1 MSVAKGS
8 QTVVN
13 PRSFRFVQEGPGWG
27 SARADFDGTQPLGL
41 KLIEPLS
48 LSSIPFTELVFRLPS
63 PLMLKRIPHN
73 ILTVLQAA
81 GRLAAESELPCYT
94 VGGFVRDLI
103 LNVPSKDVDLM
114 VIGDGVA
121 FARALA
127 TYLKVP
133 EIVEYNAFGTALIPY
148 GEFLI
153 EVASARTETYESHSR
168 KPQVKYTDL
177 KGDLSRRDFTV
188 NAMALNLSPD
198 HFGDLIDEY
207 GGIQDIQDQIL
218 RTPLD
223 PVKTFD
229 DDPLRMMRAARF
241 SAQLEF
247 SLVPEAMAAMRSRA
261 ERIQIVSQE
270 RVTDEIVKTLKCSK
284 PSIGF
289 YVMQETGLL
298 PLVFPE
304 IAVLGGVED
313 RDGQRHKDVFHHT
326 LKVVDN
332 AAQRSDKMAL
342 RFAALVHD
350 IGKPATKKFIP
361 GTGWS
366 YHGHEELGRKMLN
379 VIGQRMRLSRKLT
392 AYLKRMTRLHLR
404 PIALAQEAVTDSGIR
419 RLIVEAGKNL
429 ADLMIL
435 VRADVTSKD
444 PRRVK
449 RYYGNF
455 DRVMD
460 RIQEVV
466 EKDALRAFQS
476 PLRGDEI
483 IELLGVP
490 PGPIIGRIKNAI
502 EEAILD
508 GEIPNEHAAAKAYF
522 FKIKDQFL
530 DY

>member
-1 MSVAKGS
+1 MIS
-8 QTVVN
+8 
-13 PRSFRFVQEGPGWG
+13 
-27 SARADFDGTQPLGL
+27 
-41 KLIEPLS
+41 
-48 LSSIPFTELVFRLPS
+48 
-63 PLMLKRIPHN
+63 RIPKN
-73 ILTVLQAA
+73 IRVVLERA
-81 GRLAAESELPCYT
+81 GRLAQATNLECYT

-103 LNVPSKDVDLM
+103 LDVPSKDVDIM
-114 VIGDGVA
+114 VIGDGLE
-121 FARALA
+121 FARKLGKE
-127 TYLKVP
+127 LGVP
-133 EIVEYNAFGTALIPY
+133 DIVEYSEFGTALIPY

-153 EVASARTETYESHSR
+153 EVASARTETYEATSR
-168 KPQVKYTDL
+168 KPKVVYTDL

-188 NAMALNLSPD
+188 NAMAINLLPD
-198 HFGDLIDEY
+198 HFGELVDEY
-207 GGIQDIQDQIL
+207 GGIQDLHDKKLQ
-218 RTPLD
+218 TPLD

-247 SLVPEAMAAMRSRA
+247 TLVPEAMQAMKSRA
-261 ERIQIVSQE
+261 DRIRIVSQE
-270 RVTDEIVKTLKCSK
+270 RVTDEIIKTLKTRV

-289 YVMQETGLL
+289 YVMQEAGLL

-332 AAQRSDKMAL
+332 TAERSDKMRL

-350 IGKPATKKFIP
+350 IGKPATKKFIE

-379 VIGQRMRLSRKLT
+379 EIGKRMRLSRKLT

-404 PIALAQEAVTDSGIR
+404 PIALAQEAVSDSGIR
-419 RLIVEAGKNL
+419 RLIVEAGENL
-429 ADLMIL
+429 DDLMIL

-444 PRRVK
+444 ARRVK

-460 RIQEVV
+460 RIAEVV
-466 EKDALRAFQS
+466 EKDAMRAFQS

-483 IELLGVP
+483 IELLGVA
-490 PGPIIGRIKNAI
+490 PGPIIGRIKKAI

-508 GEIPNEHAAAKAYF
+508 GEIPNEHDAAREYF
-522 FKIKDQFL
+522 FKIKDDYL
-530 DY
+530 D

>member
-1 MSVAKGS
+1 MAM
-8 QTVVN
+8 
-13 PRSFRFVQEGPGWG
+13 
-27 SARADFDGTQPLGL
+27 
-41 KLIEPLS
+41 IE
-48 LSSIPFTELVFRLPS
+48 
-63 PLMLKRIPHN
+63 RIPHN
-73 ILTVLQAA
+73 ILSVLQLA
-81 GRLAAESELPCYT
+81 GRLAQQSKLECYT

-103 LNVPSKDVDLM
+103 LDVPSKDVDIM
-114 VIGDGVA
+114 VIGDGLA
-121 FARALA
+121 FARLLA
-127 TYLKVP
+127 TQLKVS
-133 EIVEYNAFGTALIPY
+133 EIVEYGDFGTALIPY

-153 EVASARTETYESHSR
+153 EVASARSETYESNSR
-168 KPQVKYTDL
+168 KPKVVYTDL
-177 KGDLSRRDFTV
+177 KGDLSRRDFTI
-188 NAMALNLSPD
+188 NAMALNLAPEN
-198 HFGDLIDEY
+198 FGELIDAY
-207 GGIQDIQDQIL
+207 GGIQDLQDKIL

-223 PVKTFD
+223 PIKTFD

-247 SLVPEAMAAMRSRA
+247 KLVPEAMAAMQNRA
-261 ERIQIVSQE
+261 DRISIVSQE
-270 RVTDEIVKTLKCSK
+270 RITDEIVKTLKARV

-289 YVMQETGLL
+289 YVMQEAGLL
-298 PLVFPE
+298 PLVLPE

-332 AAQRSDKMAL
+332 AAERSDKMEI

-350 IGKPATKKFIP
+350 IGKPATKKFIN
-361 GTGWS
+361 GSGWS

-379 VIGQRMRLSRKLT
+379 DIGMRMRLSRRLT

-404 PIALAQEAVTDSGIR
+404 PIALAQEEVSDSGIR
-419 RLIVEAGKNL
+419 RLIVEAGENL

-444 PRRVK
+444 SRRVK

-460 RIQEVV
+460 RIEEVV
-466 EKDALRAFQS
+466 AKDAMRAFQS

-483 IELLGVP
+483 IELLGIK
-490 PGPIIGRIKNAI
+490 PGPVVGKIKSAI

-508 GEIPNEHAAAKAYF
+508 GEIPNEYAAAREYF
-522 FKIKDQFL
+522 FKIKDNYL
-530 DY
+530 T

>member
-1 MSVAKGS
+1 M
-8 QTVVN
+8 
-13 PRSFRFVQEGPGWG
+13 
-27 SARADFDGTQPLGL
+27 
-41 KLIEPLS
+41 LS
-48 LSSIPFTELVFRLPS
+48 
-63 PLMLKRIPHN
+63 RIPKN
-73 ILTVLQAA
+73 ILRVLQEA
-81 GRLAAESELPCYT
+81 GELAQASDLECYT

-103 LNVPSKDVDLM
+103 LDVPSKDVDIM

-121 FARALA
+121 FARKLGKH
-127 TYLKVP
+127 LQVP
-133 EIVEYNAFGTALIPY
+133 DIVEYGEFGTALIPY

-153 EVASARTETYESHSR
+153 EVASARTETYESDSR
-168 KPQVKYTDL
+168 KPKVVYTDL
-177 KGDLSRRDFTV
+177 KGDLGRRDFTV
-188 NAMALNLSPD
+188 NAMALNLAPD
-198 HFGDLIDEY
+198 HFGELVDEY
-207 GGIQDIQDQIL
+207 GGIQDIQDKVL

-229 DDPLRMMRAARF
+229 DDPLRMLRAARF
-241 SAQLEF
+241 SAQLGF
-247 SLVPEAMAAMRSRA
+247 TLVPEALDAMQGLA
-261 ERIQIVSQE
+261 KRISIVSQE
-270 RVTDEIVKTLKCSK
+270 RVTDELIKTLRTKL

-289 YVMQETGLL
+289 YVMQDSGLL

-332 AAQRSDKMAL
+332 TAQRSDKMRI

-366 YHGHEELGRKMLN
+366 YHGHEELGRMMLKE
-379 VIGQRMRLSRKLT
+379 IGPRLRLSRKLT

-404 PIALAQEAVTDSGIR
+404 PIALAQTEVTDSGIR
-419 RLIVEAGKNL
+419 RLIVEAGDNL
-429 ADLMIL
+429 EDLMIL

-444 PRRVK
+444 PHRVK

-460 RIQEVV
+460 RIEAVV

-476 PLRGDEI
+476 PLRGNEI

-490 PGPIIGRIKNAI
+490 PGPIIGRIKSVI

-508 GEIPNEHAAAKAYF
+508 GKIPNEYDAAKEYF
-522 FKIKDQFL
+522 FKIKDDFI
-530 DY
+530 

>member
-1 MSVAKGS
+1 
-8 QTVVN
+8 
-13 PRSFRFVQEGPGWG
+13 
-27 SARADFDGTQPLGL
+27 
-41 KLIEPLS
+41 
-48 LSSIPFTELVFRLPS
+48 
-63 PLMLKRIPHN
+63 MLNRIPKN
-73 ILTVLQAA
+73 IRAVLERA
-81 GRLAAESELPCYT
+81 GRLAQVSNLECYT

-103 LNVPSKDVDLM
+103 LNVPSKDVDIM
-114 VIGDGVA
+114 VIGDGLE
-121 FARALA
+121 FARKLGKE
-127 TYLKVP
+127 LGVP
-133 EIVEYNAFGTALIPY
+133 DIVEYGEFGTALIPY

-153 EVASARTETYESHSR
+153 EVASARSETYASDSR
-168 KPQVKYTDL
+168 KPKVVYTDL

-188 NAMALNLSPD
+188 NAMAINLLPD
-198 HFGDLIDEY
+198 HFGDLVDEY
-207 GGIQDIQDQIL
+207 GGIQDLQDKIL

-247 SLVPEAMAAMRSRA
+247 QLLPEAMVAMQSRVD
-261 ERIQIVSQE
+261 RISIVSQE
-270 RVTDEIVKTLKCSK
+270 RVTDEIIKTLKARV

-289 YVMQETGLL
+289 YVMQEAGLL

-313 RDGQRHKDVFHHT
+313 RDGQSHKDVFHHT

-332 AAQRSDKMAL
+332 TALRSDKMNL

-350 IGKPATKKFIP
+350 IGKPATKKFIE

-379 VIGQRMRLSRKLT
+379 EIGLRMRLSRKLT

-419 RLIVEAGKNL
+419 RLIVEAGENL
-429 ADLMIL
+429 EDLMIL

-455 DRVMD
+455 DRVMN
-460 RIQEVV
+460 RIEEVV
-466 EKDALRAFQS
+466 AKDAMRAFQS

-483 IELLGVP
+483 IEILGIA
-490 PGPIIGRIKNAI
+490 PGPVIGRIKKAI
-502 EEAILD
+502 EEAILE
-508 GEIPNEHAAAKAYF
+508 GEIPNEHEAAREYF
-522 FKIKDQFL
+522 LKIKDTFL
-530 DY
+530 D

>member
-1 MSVAKGS
+1 MMS
-8 QTVVN
+8 
-13 PRSFRFVQEGPGWG
+13 
-27 SARADFDGTQPLGL
+27 
-41 KLIEPLS
+41 
-48 LSSIPFTELVFRLPS
+48 
-63 PLMLKRIPHN
+63 RIPKN
-73 ILTVLQAA
+73 IRTVLERA
-81 GRLAAESELPCYT
+81 GRLAQASELECYT

-103 LNVPSKDVDLM
+103 LDVPSKDVDIM
-114 VIGDGVA
+114 VIGDGLE
-121 FARALA
+121 FARKLGKE
-127 TYLKVP
+127 LGVP
-133 EIVEYNAFGTALIPY
+133 DIVEYGEFGTALIPY

-153 EVASARTETYESHSR
+153 EVASARSETYESNSR
-168 KPQVKYTDL
+168 NPKVVYTDL

-188 NAMALNLSPD
+188 NAMAINLLPD
-198 HFGDLIDEY
+198 HFGELVDEY
-207 GGIQDIQDQIL
+207 GGIQDIQDKVL

-247 SLVPEAMAAMRSRA
+247 TLVPEAMTAMRSRA
-261 ERIQIVSQE
+261 ERISIVSQE
-270 RVTDEIVKTLKCSK
+270 RVTDEIIKTLRAKV

-289 YVMQETGLL
+289 YVMQESGLL

-332 AAQRSDKMAL
+332 TAERSDKMRL

-350 IGKPATKKFIP
+350 IGKPATKKFIE

-366 YHGHEELGRKMLN
+366 YHGHEEVGRKMLN
-379 VIGQRMRLSRKLT
+379 EVGRRMRLSRKLT

-419 RLIVEAGKNL
+419 RMIVEAGENL
-429 ADLMIL
+429 EDLMIM

-483 IELLGVP
+483 IELLGVS
-490 PGPIIGRIKNAI
+490 PGPVIGRIKHAI

-508 GEIPNEHAAAKAYF
+508 GEIPNEYDAAKEYF
-522 FKIKDQFL
+522 FKIKDEFL
-530 DY
+530 E

>member
-1 MSVAKGS
+1 M
-8 QTVVN
+8 
-13 PRSFRFVQEGPGWG
+13 
-27 SARADFDGTQPLGL
+27 
-41 KLIEPLS
+41 I
-48 LSSIPFTELVFRLPS
+48 
-63 PLMLKRIPHN
+63 KRIPQN
-73 ILTVLQAA
+73 ILNVLQDA
-81 GRLAAESELPCYT
+81 GHLAAKSNLECYT
-94 VGGFVRDLI
+94 VGGFVRDLV
-103 LNVPSKDVDLM
+103 LDKPSKDVDIM

-121 FARALA
+121 FARDLGQH
-127 TYLKVP
+127 LGVP
-133 EIVEYNAFGTALIPY
+133 DIVEYGDFGTALIPY

-153 EVASARTETYESHSR
+153 EVASARTETYESNSR
-168 KPQVKYTDL
+168 KPKVVYTDL

-188 NAMALNLSPD
+188 NAMALNLSPEK
-198 HFGDLIDEY
+198 FGELVDEY
-207 GGIQDIQDQIL
+207 GGIQDIQDKIL
-218 RTPLD
+218 RTPLN

-247 SLVPEAMAAMRSRA
+247 KLVPEALEAMQARA
-261 ERIQIVSQE
+261 ERISIVSQE
-270 RVTDEIVKTLKCSK
+270 RVTEEIIKTLRARV
-284 PSIGF
+284 PSLGF
-289 YVMQETGLL
+289 YVMQFANLL

-332 AAQRSDKMAL
+332 AAERSDKMKV

-350 IGKPATKKFIP
+350 IGKPATKKFIE

-366 YHGHEELGRKMLN
+366 YHGHEEVGRKMLN
-379 VIGQRMRLSRKLT
+379 VVGKRMRLSRKLT

-404 PIALAQEAVTDSGIR
+404 PIALAQEVVSDSGIR
-419 RLIVEAGKNL
+419 RLIVEAGENL
-429 ADLMIL
+429 EDLMIL

-460 RIQEVV
+460 RIDEVV
-466 EKDALRAFQS
+466 AKDAMRAFQS

-483 IELLGVP
+483 IQLLGIP
-490 PGPIIGRIKNAI
+490 PGPVIGQIKKAI
-502 EEAILD
+502 EEAILE
-508 GEIPNEHAAAKAYF
+508 GEIENEYEAAKAYF
-522 FKIKDQFL
+522 FKIKDSYL
-530 DY
+530 A

>member
-1 MSVAKGS
+1 MIS
-8 QTVVN
+8 
-13 PRSFRFVQEGPGWG
+13 
-27 SARADFDGTQPLGL
+27 
-41 KLIEPLS
+41 
-48 LSSIPFTELVFRLPS
+48 
-63 PLMLKRIPHN
+63 RIPKN
-73 ILTVLQAA
+73 IRSVLERA
-81 GRLAAESELPCYT
+81 GRLAEAANIECYT

-103 LNVPSKDVDLM
+103 LDVPSKDVDIM
-114 VIGDGVA
+114 VIGDGLE
-121 FARALA
+121 FARKLGQE
-127 TYLKVP
+127 LGVP
-133 EIVEYNAFGTALIPY
+133 DIVEYGEFGTALIPY

-153 EVASARTETYESHSR
+153 EVASARTETYESDSR
-168 KPQVKYTDL
+168 KPKVVYTDL

-188 NAMALNLSPD
+188 NAMAINLLPE
-198 HFGDLIDEY
+198 HFGELVDEY
-207 GGIQDIQDQIL
+207 GGIKDIQDKIL

-247 SLVPEAMAAMRSRA
+247 KLVPEAMQAMQGRVD
-261 ERIQIVSQE
+261 RISIVSQE
-270 RVTDEIVKTLKCSK
+270 RVTDEIIKTLKARV

-289 YVMQETGLL
+289 YVMQKAGLL

-304 IAVLGGVED
+304 IAILGGVED

-332 AAQRSDKMAL
+332 TAERSDKMRL

-350 IGKPATKKFIP
+350 IGKPATKKFIE

-379 VIGQRMRLSRKLT
+379 EVGKRMRLSRKLT

-404 PIALAQEAVTDSGIR
+404 PIALAQEAVSDSGIR
-419 RLIVEAGKNL
+419 RLIVESGENL
-429 ADLMIL
+429 DDLMIL

-444 PRRVK
+444 SRRVK

-455 DRVMD
+455 DRVMN
-460 RIQEVV
+460 RIVEVV
-466 EKDALRAFQS
+466 EKDAMRAFQS

-490 PGPIIGRIKNAI
+490 PGPVIGRIKKTI

-508 GEIPNEHAAAKAYF
+508 GVIPNEYEAAREYF
-522 FKIKDQFL
+522 FKIKDTFL
-530 DY
+530 D

>member
-1 MSVAKGS
+1 MIS
-8 QTVVN
+8 
-13 PRSFRFVQEGPGWG
+13 
-27 SARADFDGTQPLGL
+27 
-41 KLIEPLS
+41 
-48 LSSIPFTELVFRLPS
+48 
-63 PLMLKRIPHN
+63 RIPKN
-73 ILTVLQAA
+73 ILSVLERA
-81 GRLAAESELPCYT
+81 GRLAETINIECYT

-103 LNVPSKDVDLM
+103 LDVPSKDVDIM
-114 VIGDGVA
+114 VIGDGLD
-121 FARALA
+121 FARKLGKE
-127 TYLKVP
+127 LGVP
-133 EIVEYNAFGTALIPY
+133 DIVEYGEFGTALIPY

-153 EVASARTETYESHSR
+153 EVASARSETYESGSR
-168 KPQVKYTDL
+168 KPKVIYTDL

-188 NAMALNLSPD
+188 NAMAINLLPE
-198 HFGDLIDEY
+198 HFGELVDEY
-207 GGIQDIQDQIL
+207 GGIQDIQDKIL

-247 SLVPEAMAAMRSRA
+247 ELVPEAMQAMQASVD
-261 ERIQIVSQE
+261 RISIVSQE
-270 RVTDEIVKTLKCSK
+270 RVTDEIVKTLKARV

-289 YVMQETGLL
+289 YVMQKAGLL

-304 IAVLGGVED
+304 IAILGGVED

-332 AAQRSDKMAL
+332 TAERSDKMRL

-350 IGKPATKKFIP
+350 IGKPATKKFIE
-361 GTGWS
+361 GIGWS

-379 VIGQRMRLSRKLT
+379 EVGKRMRLSRKLT

-404 PIALAQEAVTDSGIR
+404 PIALAQEAVSDSGIR
-419 RLIVEAGKNL
+419 RLIVEAGENL
-429 ADLMIL
+429 DDLMIL

-444 PRRVK
+444 SRRVK

-455 DRVMD
+455 DRVMN
-460 RIQEVV
+460 RIVEVV
-466 EKDALRAFQS
+466 EKDAMRAFQS

-490 PGPIIGRIKNAI
+490 PGPVIGEIKKAI

-508 GEIPNEHAAAKAYF
+508 GEIPNEYDAAREYF
-522 FKIKDQFL
+522 FKIKDTFL
-530 DY
+530 D

>member
-1 MSVAKGS
+1 
-8 QTVVN
+8 
-13 PRSFRFVQEGPGWG
+13 
-27 SARADFDGTQPLGL
+27 
-41 KLIEPLS
+41 
-48 LSSIPFTELVFRLPS
+48 
-63 PLMLKRIPHN
+63 MLKRIPQN
-73 ILTVLQAA
+73 ILKVLKAA
-81 GRLAAESELPCYT
+81 GRLAREDHLDAYA

-103 LNVPSKDVDLM
+103 LNVPSKDVDIM

-121 FARALA
+121 FARKLGQ
-127 TYLKVP
+127 YLKVP
-133 EIVEYNAFGTALIPY
+133 DIVEYGEFGTALIPF

-153 EVASARTETYESHSR
+153 EVASARKETYQSDSR
-168 KPQVKYTDL
+168 KPEIVYTDL

-188 NAMALNLSPD
+188 NAMGLNLDPD
-198 HFGDLIDEY
+198 NFGDLVDEF
-207 GGIQDIQDQIL
+207 GGIQDLHDKIL

-247 SLVPEAMAAMRSRA
+247 QLVPEAMTAMQSRVQ
-261 ERIQIVSQE
+261 RIAIVSQE
-270 RVTDEIVKTLKCSK
+270 RVTDEIVKTLKARK
-284 PSIGF
+284 PSLGF
-289 YVMQETGLL
+289 YVMQEAALL

-332 AAQRSDKMAL
+332 AAERTDKMEV

-350 IGKPATKKFIP
+350 IGKPATKKFIN

-379 VIGQRMRLSRKLT
+379 EVSQRMRLSRKLT

-404 PIALAQEAVTDSGIR
+404 PIALAQDGVTDSGIR
-419 RLIVEAGKNL
+419 RLIVEAGENL
-429 ADLMIL
+429 QDLMIL
-435 VRADVTSKD
+435 CRADVTSKD
-444 PRRVK
+444 PRRIK
-449 RYYGNF
+449 KYYGNF
-455 DRVMD
+455 DHVMD
-460 RIQEVV
+460 RIDEVV
-466 EKDALRAFQS
+466 EKDAMRAFQS

-490 PGPIIGRIKNAI
+490 PGPLIGQIKKAI

-508 GEIPNEHAAAKAYF
+508 GEIENEYEAAREYF
-522 FKIKDQFL
+522 FKIKDQFVIE
-530 DY
+530 

>member
-1 MSVAKGS
+1 MIS
-8 QTVVN
+8 
-13 PRSFRFVQEGPGWG
+13 
-27 SARADFDGTQPLGL
+27 
-41 KLIEPLS
+41 
-48 LSSIPFTELVFRLPS
+48 
-63 PLMLKRIPHN
+63 RIPKN
-73 ILTVLQAA
+73 ILSVLERA
-81 GRLAAESELPCYT
+81 GRLAETINIECYT

-103 LNVPSKDVDLM
+103 LDVPSKDVDIM
-114 VIGDGVA
+114 VIGDGLD
-121 FARALA
+121 FARKLGKE
-127 TYLKVP
+127 LGVP
-133 EIVEYNAFGTALIPY
+133 DIVEYGEFGTALIPY

-153 EVASARTETYESHSR
+153 EVASARSETYESDSR
-168 KPQVKYTDL
+168 KPKVIYTDL

-188 NAMALNLSPD
+188 NAMAINLLPE
-198 HFGDLIDEY
+198 HFGELVDEY
-207 GGIQDIQDQIL
+207 GGIQDIQDKIL

-247 SLVPEAMAAMRSRA
+247 ELVPEAMQAMQASVD
-261 ERIQIVSQE
+261 RISIVSQE
-270 RVTDEIVKTLKCSK
+270 RVTDEIVKTLKARV

-289 YVMQETGLL
+289 YVMQKAGLL

-304 IAVLGGVED
+304 IAILGGVED

-332 AAQRSDKMAL
+332 TAERSDKMRL

-350 IGKPATKKFIP
+350 IGKPATKKFIE
-361 GTGWS
+361 GIGWS

-379 VIGQRMRLSRKLT
+379 EVGKRMRLSRKLT

-404 PIALAQEAVTDSGIR
+404 PIALAQEAVSDSGIR
-419 RLIVEAGKNL
+419 RLIVEAGENL
-429 ADLMIL
+429 DDLMIL

-444 PRRVK
+444 SRRVK

-455 DRVMD
+455 DRVMN
-460 RIQEVV
+460 RIVEVV
-466 EKDALRAFQS
+466 EKDAMRAFQS

-490 PGPIIGRIKNAI
+490 PGPVIGEIKKAI

-508 GEIPNEHAAAKAYF
+508 GEIPNEYDAAREYF
-522 FKIKDQFL
+522 FKIKDTFL
-530 DY
+530 D

>member
-1 MSVAKGS
+1 
-8 QTVVN
+8 
-13 PRSFRFVQEGPGWG
+13 
-27 SARADFDGTQPLGL
+27 
-41 KLIEPLS
+41 
-48 LSSIPFTELVFRLPS
+48 
-63 PLMLKRIPHN
+63 MLERIPDN
-73 ILTVLQAA
+73 ILAVLQMA
-81 GRLAAESELPCYT
+81 GQLAAELGLPSYA
-94 VGGFVRDLI
+94 VGGFVRDL
-103 LNVPSKDVDLM
+103 LLDRPSKDVDIM

-121 FARALA
+121 FARQLSRK
-127 TYLKVP
+127 LRIQD
-133 EIVEYNAFGTALIPY
+133 IVEYKEFGTALIPY

-153 EVASARTETYESHSR
+153 EVASARRENYASDSR
-168 KPQVKYTDL
+168 KPKVVYTDL
-177 KGDLSRRDFTV
+177 RGDLSRRDFTV
-188 NAMALNLSPD
+188 NAMAFDLSPEN
-198 HFGDLIDEY
+198 FGNLIDEY
-207 GGIQDIQDQIL
+207 NGIQDLQDKTL

-223 PVKTFD
+223 PLKTFD

-247 SLVPEAMAAMRSRA
+247 NLVPEALEAMRTRA
-261 ERIQIVSQE
+261 DRIKIVSQE
-270 RVTDEIVKTLKCSK
+270 RITDEIIKTLRADK

-289 YVMQETGLL
+289 YVMQDAGLL

-332 AAQRSDKMAL
+332 AAERSSKMQL

-350 IGKPATKKFIP
+350 IGKPSTKKFIE

-366 YHGHEELGRKMLN
+366 YHGHEEVGRKMLN
-379 VIGQRMRLSRKLT
+379 EVGKRMRLSRKLT

-404 PIALAQEAVTDSGIR
+404 PIALAQDSVSDAGIR
-419 RLIVEAGKNL
+419 RLIVEAGDYL
-429 ADLMIL
+429 DDLMIM

-455 DRVMD
+455 DRVMA
-460 RIQEVV
+460 RIEEVV
-466 EKDALRAFQS
+466 AKDAMRAFQS

-483 IELLGVP
+483 MELLGVP
-490 PGPIIGRIKNAI
+490 PGPVIGEIKKAI

-508 GEIPNEHAAAKAYF
+508 GEIPNEYEAAKTYF
-522 FKIKDQFL
+522 NKIKDRFL
-530 DY
+530 TN

>member
-1 MSVAKGS
+1 MI
-8 QTVVN
+8 
-13 PRSFRFVQEGPGWG
+13 
-27 SARADFDGTQPLGL
+27 D
-41 KLIEPLS
+41 
-48 LSSIPFTELVFRLPS
+48 
-63 PLMLKRIPHN
+63 RIPKN
-73 ILTVLQAA
+73 IRAVLERA
-81 GRLAAESELPCYT
+81 GRLAQASKLECYT

-103 LNVPSKDVDLM
+103 LDVPSKDVDIM
-114 VIGDGVA
+114 VIGDGLE
-121 FARALA
+121 FARQLGKE
-127 TYLKVP
+127 LGVP
-133 EIVEYNAFGTALIPY
+133 DIVEYGDFGTALIPY

-153 EVASARTETYESHSR
+153 EVASARTETYESNSR
-168 KPQVKYTDL
+168 KPKVVYTDL

-188 NAMALNLSPD
+188 NAMAINLLPD
-198 HFGDLIDEY
+198 QFGELVDEY
-207 GGIQDIQDQIL
+207 GGIQDLQDKIL

-247 SLVPEAMAAMRSRA
+247 TLVDEAMQAMQSTV
-261 ERIQIVSQE
+261 ERISIVSQE
-270 RVTDEIVKTLKCSK
+270 RVTDEIVKTLKARV

-289 YVMQETGLL
+289 YVMQAAGLL

-304 IAVLGGVED
+304 IAILGGVED

-332 AAQRSDKMAL
+332 TAERSDKMRL

-350 IGKPATKKFIP
+350 IGKPATKKFIE
-361 GTGWS
+361 GTGWR
-366 YHGHEELGRKMLN
+366 YHGHYELGGKMLN
-379 VIGQRMRLSRKLT
+379 EIGKRMRLSRKLT

-404 PIALAQEAVTDSGIR
+404 PIALAQEAVSDSGIR
-419 RLIVEAGKNL
+419 RLIVEAGENL
-429 ADLMIL
+429 EDLMIL

-444 PRRVK
+444 SRRVK

-460 RIQEVV
+460 RIEEVV
-466 EKDALRAFQS
+466 EKDAMRAFQS

-483 IELLGVP
+483 IELLDVQ
-490 PGPIIGRIKNAI
+490 PGPVVGRIKKAI

-508 GEIPNEHAAAKAYF
+508 GEIPNEYDAAKEYF
-522 FKIKDQFL
+522 FKIKDSYL
-530 DY
+530 D

>member
-1 MSVAKGS
+1 M
-8 QTVVN
+8 
-13 PRSFRFVQEGPGWG
+13 
-27 SARADFDGTQPLGL
+27 
-41 KLIEPLS
+41 
-48 LSSIPFTELVFRLPS
+48 
-63 PLMLKRIPHN
+63 MLRIPEN
-73 ILTVLQAA
+73 ILSVLKTA
-81 GRLAAESELPCYT
+81 GRLADDLKVECYT

-103 LNVPSKDVDLM
+103 LNVPSKDVDIM
-114 VIGDGVA
+114 VIGDGVS
-121 FARALA
+121 FARELGKH
-127 TYLKVP
+127 LNVP
-133 EIVEYNAFGTALIPY
+133 EIVEYKEFGTALIPY

-153 EVASARTETYESHSR
+153 EVASARAETYAEDSR
-168 KPQVKYTDL
+168 KPEVVYSNLEQ
-177 KGDLSRRDFTV
+177 DLSRRDFTV
-188 NAMALNLSPD
+188 NAMALKLNPAN
-198 HFGDLIDEY
+198 FGDLVDKY
-207 GGIQDIQDQIL
+207 GGIQDIQDKIL

-223 PVKTFD
+223 PVQTFD

-247 SLVPEAMAAMRSRA
+247 TLVPEALDAMRSRS
-261 ERIQIVSQE
+261 ERIGIVSQE
-270 RVTDEIVKTLKCSK
+270 RVTDELIKTLKARK

-289 YVMQETGLL
+289 YVMQAAGLL

-313 RDGQRHKDVFHHT
+313 RDGKRHKDVFHHT

-332 AAQRSDKMAL
+332 AAERTNKMRV

-350 IGKPATKKFIP
+350 IGKPATKKFNNK
-361 GTGWS
+361 TGWS

-379 VIGQRMRLSRKLT
+379 EIGKRMRLSRKLT

-404 PIALAQEAVTDSGIR
+404 PIALAQEEVTDSGIR
-419 RLIVEAGKNL
+419 RLIVEAGENL
-429 ADLMIL
+429 EDLMIL

-460 RIQEVV
+460 RIEEVV
-466 EKDALRAFQS
+466 EKDAMRAFQS

-483 IELLGVP
+483 IELLGVE
-490 PGPIIGRIKNAI
+490 PGPVIGRIKSAI

-508 GEIPNEHAAAKAYF
+508 GEIPNEYDAAKEYF
-522 FKIKDQFL
+522 FKIKDEYL
-530 DY
+530 

>member
-1 MSVAKGS
+1 MI
-8 QTVVN
+8 
-13 PRSFRFVQEGPGWG
+13 
-27 SARADFDGTQPLGL
+27 D
-41 KLIEPLS
+41 
-48 LSSIPFTELVFRLPS
+48 
-63 PLMLKRIPHN
+63 RIPHN
-73 ILTVLQAA
+73 ILAVLQLA
-81 GRLAAESELPCYT
+81 GRLAKDKDMECYS

-103 LNVPSKDVDLM
+103 LNVPSKDVDIM

-121 FARALA
+121 FAKDLGKH
-127 TYLKVP
+127 LGVP
-133 EIVEYNAFGTALIPY
+133 EIVEYGEFGTALIPH

-153 EVASARTETYESHSR
+153 EVASARTETYESDSR
-168 KPQVKYTDL
+168 KPKVVYTDL
-177 KGDLSRRDFTV
+177 KGDLGRRDFTV
-188 NAMALNLSPD
+188 NAMALNLIPD
-198 HFGDLIDEY
+198 HFGKLVDEY
-207 GGIQDIQDQIL
+207 GGLQDLQDKIL

-247 SLVPEAMAAMRSRA
+247 KLVPEAMQAIQSQV
-261 ERIQIVSQE
+261 ERISIVSQE
-270 RVTDEIVKTLKCSK
+270 RVTDEIIKTLKTQQ
-284 PSIGF
+284 PSLGF
-289 YVMQETGLL
+289 YVMQEAGLL

-332 AAQRSDKMAL
+332 AAERTDKMEV

-350 IGKPATKKFIP
+350 IGKPATKKFIN

-366 YHGHEELGRKMLN
+366 YHGHEELGRKMMN
-379 VIGQRMRLSRKLT
+379 VVGKRMRLSRKLT

-404 PIALAQEAVTDSGIR
+404 PIALAQEQVSDSGIR
-419 RLIVEAGKNL
+419 RLIVEAGENL
-429 ADLMIL
+429 EDLMIL

-455 DRVMD
+455 DRVMN
-460 RIQEVV
+460 RIEEVV
-466 EKDALRAFQS
+466 EKDAMRAFQS

-490 PGPIIGRIKNAI
+490 PGPVIGQIKKAI

-508 GEIPNEHAAAKAYF
+508 GEIPNEYDAAKAYF
-522 FKIKDQFL
+522 FKIKDSYL
-530 DY
+530 S

>member
-1 MSVAKGS
+1 MIS
-8 QTVVN
+8 
-13 PRSFRFVQEGPGWG
+13 
-27 SARADFDGTQPLGL
+27 
-41 KLIEPLS
+41 
-48 LSSIPFTELVFRLPS
+48 
-63 PLMLKRIPHN
+63 RIPKN
-73 ILTVLQAA
+73 ILTVLQDA
-81 GRLAAESELPCYT
+81 GRLAQESELECYT

-103 LNVPSKDVDLM
+103 LDVPSKDVDIM
-114 VIGDGVA
+114 VIGDGVE
-121 FARALA
+121 FARKLGKH
-127 TYLKVP
+127 LGVP
-133 EIVEYNAFGTALIPY
+133 DIVEYGEFGTALIPY

-153 EVASARTETYESHSR
+153 EVASARTETYESDSR
-168 KPQVKYTDL
+168 KPKVVYTDL
-177 KGDLSRRDFTV
+177 KGDLGRRDFTI
-188 NAMALNLSPD
+188 NAMALNLSPEN
-198 HFGDLIDEY
+198 FGELVDEY
-207 GGIQDIQDQIL
+207 GGIQDIQNKIL
-218 RTPLD
+218 RTPLE
-223 PVKTFD
+223 PLKTFD

-247 SLVPEAMAAMRSRA
+247 ELVPEALEAMQNRA
-261 ERIQIVSQE
+261 ERISIVSQE
-270 RVTDEIVKTLKCSK
+270 RVTDEIIKTLKARV

-289 YVMQETGLL
+289 YVMQAVGLL
-298 PLVFPE
+298 PMVFPE

-332 AAQRSDKMAL
+332 AAERTDKMKV

-350 IGKPATKKFIP
+350 IGKPATKKFIN

-379 VIGQRMRLSRKLT
+379 LVGQRMRLPKRLT

-404 PIALAQEAVTDSGIR
+404 PIALAQNEVTDSGIR
-419 RLIVEAGKNL
+419 RMIVEAGENL
-429 ADLMIL
+429 EDLMIL

-460 RIQEVV
+460 RIEEVV

-483 IELLGVP
+483 IELLGVE
-490 PGPIIGRIKNAI
+490 PGPVIGQIKKAI
-502 EEAILD
+502 EEAILE
-508 GEIPNEHAAAKAYF
+508 GEIPNEHDAAKAYF
-522 FKIKDQFL
+522 MKIRG
-530 DY
+530 DYS

>member
-1 MSVAKGS
+1 MIS
-8 QTVVN
+8 
-13 PRSFRFVQEGPGWG
+13 
-27 SARADFDGTQPLGL
+27 
-41 KLIEPLS
+41 
-48 LSSIPFTELVFRLPS
+48 
-63 PLMLKRIPHN
+63 RIPKN
-73 ILTVLQAA
+73 IRSVLERAGHLAQASN
-81 GRLAAESELPCYT
+81 LECYT

-103 LNVPSKDVDLM
+103 LDVPSKDVDIM
-114 VIGDGVA
+114 VIGDGLV
-121 FARALA
+121 FARKLGQE
-127 TYLKVP
+127 LGVP
-133 EIVEYNAFGTALIPY
+133 DIVEYGDFGTALIPY

-153 EVASARTETYESHSR
+153 EVASARTETYEAASR
-168 KPQVKYTDL
+168 KPKVVYTDL
-177 KGDLSRRDFTV
+177 KGDLGRRDFTV
-188 NAMALNLSPD
+188 NAMAINLLPD
-198 HFGDLIDEY
+198 HFGELVDEY
-207 GGIQDIQDQIL
+207 GGIQDLQDKIL

-247 SLVPEAMAAMRSRA
+247 KLVPEAMQAMQARV
-261 ERIQIVSQE
+261 ERIGIVSQE
-270 RVTDEIVKTLKCSK
+270 RVTDEIVKTLKARV

-289 YVMQETGLL
+289 YVMQEAGLL

-332 AAQRSDKMAL
+332 TAERSDKMQL

-350 IGKPATKKFIP
+350 IGKPATKKFID

-379 VIGQRMRLSRKLT
+379 DIGLRMRLSRKLT

-404 PIALAQEAVTDSGIR
+404 PIALAQEEVSDSGIR
-419 RLIVEAGKNL
+419 RLIVEAGENL
-429 ADLMIL
+429 EDLMIL

-444 PRRVK
+444 SRRVK

-466 EKDALRAFQS
+466 EKDAMRAFQS

-483 IELLGVP
+483 IELMGVP
-490 PGPIIGRIKNAI
+490 PGPVVGRIKKAI

-508 GEIPNEHAAAKAYF
+508 GEIPNEHEAAREYF
-522 FKIKDQFL
+522 FKIKDNFVN
-530 DY
+530 

>member
-1 MSVAKGS
+1 MIS
-8 QTVVN
+8 
-13 PRSFRFVQEGPGWG
+13 
-27 SARADFDGTQPLGL
+27 
-41 KLIEPLS
+41 
-48 LSSIPFTELVFRLPS
+48 
-63 PLMLKRIPHN
+63 RIPKN
-73 ILTVLQAA
+73 ILSVLRDA
-81 GRLAAESELPCYT
+81 GHLAQEANLECYT

-103 LNVPSKDVDLM
+103 LNVPSKDVDIM
-114 VIGDGVA
+114 VIGDGVE
-121 FARALA
+121 FARILGKH
-127 TYLKVP
+127 LKVP
-133 EIVEYNAFGTALIPY
+133 DIVEYGEFGTALIPY

-153 EVASARTETYESHSR
+153 EVASARTEAYESDSR
-168 KPQVKYTDL
+168 KPKVVYTDL
-177 KGDLSRRDFTV
+177 KGDLGRRDFTI

-198 HFGDLIDEY
+198 NFGELVDEY
-207 GGIQDIQDQIL
+207 GGIQDIQDKIL

-247 SLVPEAMAAMRSRA
+247 ELVPEALKAMQNRA
-261 ERIQIVSQE
+261 ERITIVSQE
-270 RVTDEIVKTLKCSK
+270 RVTDEIIKTLKTRI

-289 YVMQETGLL
+289 YVMQEAGLL

-332 AAQRSDKMAL
+332 AAERSDEMRV

-350 IGKPATKKFIP
+350 IGKPATKKFIN
-361 GTGWS
+361 GIGWS

-379 VIGQRMRLSRKLT
+379 LVGQRMRLPRRLT

-404 PIALAQEAVTDSGIR
+404 PIALAQNEVTDSGIR
-419 RLIVEAGKNL
+419 RMIVEAGENL
-429 ADLMIL
+429 EDLMIL

-460 RIQEVV
+460 RIEEVV

-483 IELLGVP
+483 IELLGIK
-490 PGPIIGRIKNAI
+490 PGPVIGRIKKAI

-508 GEIPNEHAAAKAYF
+508 GEIPNEHDAAREYF
-522 FKIKDQFL
+522 FKIKDDYL
-530 DY
+530 D

>member
-1 MSVAKGS
+1 MIS
-8 QTVVN
+8 
-13 PRSFRFVQEGPGWG
+13 
-27 SARADFDGTQPLGL
+27 
-41 KLIEPLS
+41 
-48 LSSIPFTELVFRLPS
+48 
-63 PLMLKRIPHN
+63 RIPKN
-73 ILTVLQAA
+73 IRKVLELA
-81 GRLAAESELPCYT
+81 GRLAHKENLECYT
-94 VGGFVRDLI
+94 VGGFVRDLV
-103 LNVPSKDVDLM
+103 LDVPSHDVDIM
-114 VIGDGVA
+114 VIGDGLA
-121 FARALA
+121 FARTLGTA
-127 TYLKVP
+127 LKVP
-133 EIVEYNAFGTALIPY
+133 DIVEYGEFGTALVPY
-148 GEFLI
+148 GEFII
-153 EVASARTETYESHSR
+153 EVASARSETYESDSR
-168 KPQVKYTDL
+168 NPRIVYTDL

-198 HFGDLIDEY
+198 HFGELVDEY
-207 GGIQDIQDQIL
+207 GGIQDLQDKIL

-247 SLVPEAMAAMRSRA
+247 KLVPEAMEAMQSRA
-261 ERIQIVSQE
+261 ERISIVSQE
-270 RVTDEIVKTLKCSK
+270 RVTDEIVKTLKARI
-284 PSIGF
+284 PSLGF
-289 YVMQETGLL
+289 YVMQKAGLL

-332 AAQRSDKMAL
+332 AAKRTDKMEV

-350 IGKPATKKFIP
+350 IGKPATKKFID

-379 VIGQRMRLSRKLT
+379 VIGKRMRLSRKLT

-404 PIALAQEAVTDSGIR
+404 PIALAQEQVSDSGIR
-419 RLIVEAGKNL
+419 RLIVEAGEL
-429 ADLMIL
+429 LEDLMIL

-444 PRRVK
+444 HRRVK

-460 RIQEVV
+460 RIEEVV
-466 EKDALRAFQS
+466 EKDAMRAFQS

-490 PGPIIGRIKNAI
+490 PGPLIGQIKSAI

-508 GEIPNEHAAAKAYF
+508 GEIPNEHDAARDYF
-522 FKIKDQFL
+522 FKIKDDFL
-530 DY
+530 K

>member
-1 MSVAKGS
+1 
-8 QTVVN
+8 
-13 PRSFRFVQEGPGWG
+13 
-27 SARADFDGTQPLGL
+27 
-41 KLIEPLS
+41 
-48 LSSIPFTELVFRLPS
+48 
-63 PLMLKRIPHN
+63 MLNRIPKN
-73 ILTVLQAA
+73 IRAVLERA
-81 GRLAAESELPCYT
+81 GRLAQASNLECYT

-103 LNVPSKDVDLM
+103 LNVPSKDVDIM
-114 VIGDGVA
+114 VIGDGLE
-121 FARALA
+121 FARKLGKE
-127 TYLKVP
+127 LGVP
-133 EIVEYNAFGTALIPY
+133 DIVEYGEFGTALIPY
-148 GEFLI
+148 GEFLV
-153 EVASARTETYESHSR
+153 EVASARSETYASNSR
-168 KPQVKYTDL
+168 KPKVVYTDL

-188 NAMALNLSPD
+188 NAMAINLLPD
-198 HFGDLIDEY
+198 HFGELVDEY
-207 GGIQDIQDQIL
+207 GGIQDIQDKIL

-247 SLVPEAMAAMRSRA
+247 KLLPEAMVAMQSRVD
-261 ERIQIVSQE
+261 RISIVSQE
-270 RVTDEIVKTLKCSK
+270 RVTDEIIKTLKARV

-289 YVMQETGLL
+289 YVMQEAGLL

-313 RDGQRHKDVFHHT
+313 RDGQSHKDVFHHT

-332 AAQRSDKMAL
+332 TAKRSDKMNL

-350 IGKPATKKFIP
+350 IGKPATKKFIE

-379 VIGQRMRLSRKLT
+379 EIGLRMRLSRKLT

-419 RLIVEAGKNL
+419 RLIVEAGENL
-429 ADLMIL
+429 EDLMIL

-455 DRVMD
+455 DRVMN
-460 RIQEVV
+460 RIEEVV
-466 EKDALRAFQS
+466 AKDAMRAFQS

-490 PGPIIGRIKNAI
+490 PGPVIGRIKKAI
-502 EEAILD
+502 EEAILE
-508 GEIPNEHAAAKAYF
+508 GEIPNEYEAAREYF
-522 FKIKDQFL
+522 LKIKDTFL
-530 DY
+530 D

>member
-1 MSVAKGS
+1 MM
-8 QTVVN
+8 N
-13 PRSFRFVQEGPGWG
+13 
-27 SARADFDGTQPLGL
+27 
-41 KLIEPLS
+41 
-48 LSSIPFTELVFRLPS
+48 
-63 PLMLKRIPHN
+63 RIPKN
-73 ILTVLQAA
+73 ILKVLKQA
-81 GRLAAESELPCYT
+81 GQLAQSLEIECYT

-103 LNVPSKDVDLM
+103 LDIPSKDVDIM
-114 VIGDGVA
+114 VIGDGVE
-121 FARALA
+121 FARQLGKALD
-127 TYLKVP
+127 VP
-133 EIVEYNAFGTALIPY
+133 DIVEYGEFGTALIPY

-153 EVASARTETYESHSR
+153 EVASARTETYEANSR
-168 KPQVKYTDL
+168 KPKVVYTDL

-188 NAMALNLSPD
+188 NAMAINLHPD
-198 HFGDLIDEY
+198 HFGVLVDEY
-207 GGIQDIQDQIL
+207 GGIQDIQDKIL

-223 PVKTFD
+223 PLKTFD

-247 SLVPEAMAAMRSRA
+247 TLVPEAVEAMQSRA
-261 ERIQIVSQE
+261 ERIGIVSQE
-270 RVTDEIVKTLKCSK
+270 RVTDEITKTLKARV

-289 YVMQETGLL
+289 YVMQKTGLL

-332 AAQRSDKMAL
+332 TAERSDKMRL

-350 IGKPATKKFIP
+350 IGKPATKKFIE

-379 VIGQRMRLSRKLT
+379 EVGQRMRLSRKLT

-419 RLIVEAGKNL
+419 RLIVEAGEHL
-429 ADLMIL
+429 DDLMIL

-466 EKDALRAFQS
+466 DKDAMRAFQS

-483 IELLGVP
+483 IKLLGVP
-490 PGPIIGRIKNAI
+490 PGPVIGQIKHAI

-508 GEIPNEHAAAKAYF
+508 GEIPNEYDAAKAYF
-522 FKIKDQFL
+522 FKIKDS
-530 DY
+530 YTR

>member
-1 MSVAKGS
+1 MMNRIPK
-8 QTVVN
+8 N
-13 PRSFRFVQEGPGWG
+13 I
-27 SARADFDGTQPLGL
+27 L
-41 KLIEPLS
+41 K
-48 LSSIPFTELVFRLPS
+48 V
-63 PLMLKRIPHN
+63 LKR
-73 ILTVLQAA
+73 A
-81 GRLAAESELPCYT
+81 GLLAQSLELECYT

-103 LNVPSKDVDLM
+103 LDIPSKDVDIM
-114 VIGDGVA
+114 VIGDGVD
-121 FARALA
+121 FARQLGKALD
-127 TYLKVP
+127 VP
-133 EIVEYNAFGTALIPY
+133 DIVEYGEFGTALIPY

-153 EVASARTETYESHSR
+153 EVASARTETYEASSR
-168 KPQVKYTDL
+168 KPKVVYTDL
-177 KGDLSRRDFTV
+177 KGDLGRRDFTV
-188 NAMALNLSPD
+188 NAMAINLHPD
-198 HFGDLIDEY
+198 HFGVLVDEY
-207 GGIQDIQDQIL
+207 GGIQDIQDKIL

-223 PVKTFD
+223 PIKTFD

-247 SLVPEAMAAMRSRA
+247 TLVPEALAAMQSRA
-261 ERIQIVSQE
+261 ERIGIVSQE
-270 RVTDEIVKTLKCSK
+270 RVTDEITKTLQARI

-289 YVMQETGLL
+289 YVMQKAGLL

-332 AAQRSDKMAL
+332 TAERSDKMRL

-350 IGKPATKKFIP
+350 IGKPATKKFIE

-379 VIGQRMRLSRKLT
+379 EVGQRMRLSRKLT

-419 RLIVEAGKNL
+419 RLIVEAGENL
-429 ADLMIL
+429 DDLMIL

-466 EKDALRAFQS
+466 DKDAMRAFQS

-483 IELLGVP
+483 IKLLGVP
-490 PGPIIGRIKNAI
+490 PGPVIGQIKHAI

-508 GEIPNEHAAAKAYF
+508 GEIPNEYDAAKAYF
-522 FKIKDQFL
+522 FKIKDS
-530 DY
+530 YTR

>member
-1 MSVAKGS
+1 M
-8 QTVVN
+8 
-13 PRSFRFVQEGPGWG
+13 
-27 SARADFDGTQPLGL
+27 
-41 KLIEPLS
+41 IE
-48 LSSIPFTELVFRLPS
+48 
-63 PLMLKRIPHN
+63 RIPQN
-73 ILTVLQAA
+73 ILSVLQLA
-81 GRLAAESELPCYT
+81 GRLAQERELECYT

-103 LNVPSKDVDLM
+103 LDVPSKDVDIM

-121 FARALA
+121 FARALGKK
-127 TYLKVP
+127 LNVP
-133 EIVEYNAFGTALIPY
+133 EIVEYGEFGTALIPY

-153 EVASARTETYESHSR
+153 EVASARTETYESDSR
-168 KPQVKYTDL
+168 KPQVVYTDL
-177 KGDLSRRDFTV
+177 KGDLGRRDFTV
-188 NAMALNLSPD
+188 NAMALNLLPAS
-198 HFGDLIDEY
+198 FGELVDEY
-207 GGIQDIQDQIL
+207 GGIQDIHDKIL

-247 SLVPEAMAAMRSRA
+247 KLVPEAMSAMQSRF
-261 ERIQIVSQE
+261 ERISIVSQE
-270 RVTDEIVKTLKCSK
+270 RVTEEIVKTLRSRK
-284 PSIGF
+284 PSVGF
-289 YVMQETGLL
+289 YVMQEAGLL

-304 IAVLGGVED
+304 IAILGGVED

-332 AAQRSDKMAL
+332 AAERTDKMKV

-350 IGKPATKKFIP
+350 IGKPATKKFID

-379 VIGQRMRLSRKLT
+379 EVGRRMRLSRKLT

-404 PIALAQEAVTDSGIR
+404 PIALAQEQVSDSGIR
-419 RLIVEAGKNL
+419 RLIVEAGENL
-429 ADLMIL
+429 EDLMIL

-460 RIQEVV
+460 RIEEVV
-466 EKDALRAFQS
+466 AKDTMRAFQS

-490 PGPIIGRIKNAI
+490 PGPVIGQIKKAI
-502 EEAILD
+502 EEAILE
-508 GEIPNEHAAAKAYF
+508 GEIPNEYEASKEYF
-522 FKIKDQFL
+522 FKIKDDFL
-530 DY
+530 K

>member
-1 MSVAKGS
+1 MIS
-8 QTVVN
+8 
-13 PRSFRFVQEGPGWG
+13 
-27 SARADFDGTQPLGL
+27 
-41 KLIEPLS
+41 
-48 LSSIPFTELVFRLPS
+48 
-63 PLMLKRIPHN
+63 RIPKN
-73 ILTVLQAA
+73 ILSVLERA
-81 GRLAAESELPCYT
+81 GRLAEAINIECYT

-103 LNVPSKDVDLM
+103 LNVPSKDVDIM
-114 VIGDGVA
+114 VIGDGLE
-121 FARALA
+121 FARKLGKE
-127 TYLKVP
+127 LGVP
-133 EIVEYNAFGTALIPY
+133 DIVEYGDFGTALIPY

-153 EVASARTETYESHSR
+153 EVASARTETYESDSR
-168 KPQVKYTDL
+168 KPRVVYTDL

-188 NAMALNLSPD
+188 NAMAINLLPE
-198 HFGDLIDEY
+198 HFGEMVDEY
-207 GGIQDIQDQIL
+207 GGVQDIQDKIL

-247 SLVPEAMAAMRSRA
+247 KLVPEAMQAMQARVD
-261 ERIQIVSQE
+261 RISIVSQE
-270 RVTDEIVKTLKCSK
+270 RVTDEIVKTLKARV

-289 YVMQETGLL
+289 YVMQEAGLL

-304 IAVLGGVED
+304 IAILGGVED

-332 AAQRSDKMAL
+332 TAERSDKMRL

-350 IGKPATKKFIP
+350 IGKPATKKFIE
-361 GTGWS
+361 GIGWS

-379 VIGQRMRLSRKLT
+379 EVGKRMRLSRKLT

-404 PIALAQEAVTDSGIR
+404 PIALAQEEVSDSGIR
-419 RLIVEAGKNL
+419 RLIVEAGENL
-429 ADLMIL
+429 EDLMIL
-435 VRADVTSKD
+435 VLADVTSKD
-444 PRRVK
+444 SRRVK

-460 RIQEVV
+460 RIVEVV
-466 EKDALRAFQS
+466 EKDAMRAFQS

-490 PGPIIGRIKNAI
+490 PGPVVGRIKKAI

-508 GEIPNEHAAAKAYF
+508 GEIPNEYEASREYF
-522 FKIKDQFL
+522 FKIKDDFIE
-530 DY
+530 

>member
-1 MSVAKGS
+1 M
-8 QTVVN
+8 
-13 PRSFRFVQEGPGWG
+13 
-27 SARADFDGTQPLGL
+27 
-41 KLIEPLS
+41 IE
-48 LSSIPFTELVFRLPS
+48 
-63 PLMLKRIPHN
+63 RIPQN
-73 ILTVLQAA
+73 ILTVLQLA
-81 GRLAAESELPCYT
+81 GQLAKEAELACYT

-103 LNVPSKDVDLM
+103 LNVPSKDVDIM
-114 VIGDGVA
+114 VIGDGIA
-121 FARALA
+121 FARKLGKH
-127 TYLKVP
+127 LKVP
-133 EIVEYNAFGTALIPY
+133 DIVEYGDFGTALIPY

-153 EVASARTETYESHSR
+153 EVASGRTESYESDSR
-168 KPQVKYTDL
+168 KPQVVYTDL
-177 KGDLSRRDFTV
+177 KNDLSRRDFTV
-188 NAMALNLSPD
+188 NAMALNLLPD
-198 HFGDLIDEY
+198 KFGELVDEY
-207 GGIQDIQDQIL
+207 DGIQDLQDKIL

-247 SLVPEAMAAMRSRA
+247 SLVPETLQAMQSRA
-261 ERIQIVSQE
+261 HRISIVSQE
-270 RVTDEIVKTLKCSK
+270 RVTDEMIKTLKARK

-289 YVMQETGLL
+289 YVMQEAGLL

-332 AAQRSDKMAL
+332 AAKRSDKMQV

-350 IGKPATKKFIP
+350 IGKPATKKFIE

-379 VIGQRMRLSRKLT
+379 EVSKRMRLSRKLT

-404 PIALAQEAVTDSGIR
+404 PIALAQEVVSDSGIR
-419 RLIVEAGKNL
+419 RLIVEAGENL
-429 ADLMIL
+429 EDLMIL

-455 DRVMD
+455 DKVMD
-460 RIQEVV
+460 RIEEVV

-483 IELLGVP
+483 IELLGIP
-490 PGPIIGRIKNAI
+490 PGPIIGQIKSAI
-502 EEAILD
+502 EEAILE
-508 GEIPNEHAAAKAYF
+508 GEIPNEYEAAREYF
-522 FKIKDQFL
+522 FKIKDNYL
-530 DY
+530 D

>member
-1 MSVAKGS
+1 
-8 QTVVN
+8 
-13 PRSFRFVQEGPGWG
+13 
-27 SARADFDGTQPLGL
+27 
-41 KLIEPLS
+41 
-48 LSSIPFTELVFRLPS
+48 
-63 PLMLKRIPHN
+63 MLKRIPDN
-73 ILTVLQAA
+73 IRRVLEDA
-81 GRLAAESELPCYT
+81 GKLARESGLPCYA

-103 LNVPSKDVDLM
+103 LHIPSKDVDIM
-114 VIGDGVA
+114 VIGDGVG
-121 FARALA
+121 FARKLA
-127 TYLKVP
+127 RQLKVP
-133 EIVEYNAFGTALIPY
+133 GIVEYGDFGTALIPY

-153 EVASARTETYESHSR
+153 EVASARQETYESSSR
-168 KPQVKYTDL
+168 KPKIVYTDL

-188 NAMALNLSPD
+188 NAMALNLDPD
-198 HFGDLIDEY
+198 NFGELHDEH
-207 GGIQDIQDQIL
+207 GGIQDIQDKVL

-247 SLVPEAMAAMRSRA
+247 KLVPEAITAMRSRA
-261 ERIQIVSQE
+261 ERIKIVSQE
-270 RVTDEIVKTLKCSK
+270 RVTDEIIKTLKTRK
-284 PSIGF
+284 PSLGF
-289 YVMQETGLL
+289 YVMQDTGLL

-313 RDGQRHKDVFHHT
+313 RDGQSHKDVFHHT

-332 AAQRSDKMAL
+332 AAERSDKMRV

-350 IGKPATKKFIP
+350 IGKPATKKFIQ
-361 GTGWS
+361 GIGWS

-379 VIGQRMRLSRKLT
+379 EVGQRMRLPRKLT

-404 PIALAQEAVTDSGIR
+404 PIALAQEGVTDSGIR
-419 RLIVEAGKNL
+419 RLIVEAGENL
-429 ADLMIL
+429 EDLMIM

-455 DRVMD
+455 DRVME
-460 RIQEVV
+460 RIEAVV
-466 EKDALRAFQS
+466 EKDAMRAFQS

-490 PGPIIGRIKNAI
+490 PGPIIGQVKKAI

-508 GEIPNEHAAAKAYF
+508 GEIPNEYEAAKAYF
-522 FKIKDQFL
+522 FKIKDNFI
-530 DY
+530 